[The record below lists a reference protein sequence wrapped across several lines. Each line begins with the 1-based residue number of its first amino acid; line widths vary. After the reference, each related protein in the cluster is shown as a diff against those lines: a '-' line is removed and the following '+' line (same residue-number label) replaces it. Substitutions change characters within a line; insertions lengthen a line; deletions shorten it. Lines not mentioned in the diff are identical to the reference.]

1 MVAGGNIQTFAGLIS
16 ENEIFE
22 VPDFQRNYSWEPK
35 QVEELYGDIVK
46 SASSSQESHFV
57 GSVILLKS
65 AGSGNRVLVVDGQ
78 QRLTTLFLLI
88 ALIRDKAHSLSIQS
102 LAGGAHEVPKNP
114 LQDAQNILL
123 AESGD
128 GVYRF
133 SAHPMVTQ
141 MVKNNI
147 FHFPNPQRE
156 ALPNKHYKHT
166 LPLRK
171 SHKKL
176 SELLD
181 SSLKSFESEEDK
193 LTFLHEVLKTIKYKL
208 KLLNV
213 RSDSTAE
220 AYEIFMTLNS
230 RGMPLG
236 ASDLV
241 KSEIF
246 KHLTKGLEGQ
256 QAEQKSSELTNSWNE
271 IVKNLELGDLEQ
283 FLRHFVV
290 SKYEGSMTS
299 KRLFDRIR
307 VVINGTD
314 DEPRDAKVEAAALLK
329 ELIVSSGIYANVL
342 EGSIEG
348 LLDAKLTLQLL
359 NEILDS
365 YRIFLMVVA
374 DSRVNLSKAERLEL
388 IRLTEVLAFRWVLVG
403 LNAQKLEDIFQDLSL
418 KLRGGEEFLNLKVLI
433 VQQIPKDETVKRQF
447 EETVDSASIVRVVL
461 YKINREKWDQ
471 TGLIGYDA
479 KKIHVEHIAPDTATP
494 HWLDVL
500 FPNVPENQRQV
511 EYDAAVELWGNK
523 TILEQKINQ
532 KVKQGEFL
540 EKARGLTEDYSGYGH
555 SQLDIT
561 KDLGSNFTAWGRD
574 AIAKRSEWIA
584 DMFIHIWS
592 AEPQSDNLE
601 HFSTWVAD

>member
-35 QVEELYGDIVK
+35 QVEELYVDIVK
-46 SASSSQESHFV
+46 TISSSQESHFV
-57 GSVILLKS
+57 GSVILLKNS
-65 AGSGNRVLVVDGQ
+65 TPGNRVLVVDGQ

-88 ALIRDKAHSLSIQS
+88 ALIRDKAHSLPIHS
-102 LAGGAHEVPKNP
+102 LPAGAHEVPKNP

-123 AESGD
+123 SESGD
-128 GVYRF
+128 GTYRF
-133 SAHPMVTQ
+133 SAHPMVSQ
-141 MVKNNI
+141 MVKNHI
-147 FHFPNPQRE
+147 FHFPNSERGP
-156 ALPNKHYKHT
+156 LPSKHYKHT

-171 SHKKL
+171 SYKKL

-181 SSLKSFESEEDK
+181 SSLKTLENDELR
-193 LTFLHEVLKTIKYKL
+193 LTFLNDLLKTIRYKL

-213 RSDSTAE
+213 RSDNTNE

-256 QAEQKSSELTNSWNE
+256 QAEQRSSELTGNWNE

-290 SKYEGSMTS
+290 SKYKGSMTS

-307 VVINGTD
+307 EVINGTEE
-314 DEPRDAKVEAAALLK
+314 EPKDAKAEASAFLK
-329 ELIVSSGIYANVL
+329 ELIVSSGIYGNVL
-342 EGSIEG
+342 EGSIDE
-348 LLDAKLTLQLL
+348 LSESKLTLQLL
-359 NEILDS
+359 SEILDS

-374 DSRVNLSKAERLEL
+374 DSRVTLTKAERWQL
-388 IRLTEVLAFRWVLVG
+388 IRLTEVLSIRWVLVG

-418 KLRGGEEFLNLKVLI
+418 KLRAGEEFSTLKALL
-433 VQQIPKDETVKRQF
+433 VQHIPKDDKVRSQF

-471 TGLIGYDA
+471 TGLINYDP

-500 FPNVPENQRQV
+500 FPNIPQNQRQV

-561 KDLGSNFTAWGRD
+561 RDLGENFTTWGRD
-574 AIAKRSEWIA
+574 AIAKRSEWIGE
-584 DMFIHIWS
+584 MFLHIWS
-592 AEPQSDNLE
+592 VEPSAEQVE
-601 HFSTWVAD
+601 HFSAWLKK